1 MKHMSIKKVAVGVA
15 AACLAV
21 GTAAIA
27 GNGLISI
34 VGHGSSGSD
43 YTKFEDLEKAEAEIG
58 YSIDAVENFSN
69 GFRFEGIGIIEQAA
83 KNEAGEKLGE
93 RKQPTWNIPKER
105 MNCLFMYLN
114 RFRGKA
120 KPLLIAWAGI
130 KL

>member
-21 GTAAIA
+21 GMAAIA

-58 YSIDAVENFSN
+58 PSWLKISAMVS
-69 GFRFEGIGIIEQAA
+69 GLKG
-83 KNEAGEKLGE
+83 
-93 RKQPTWNIPKER
+93 
-105 MNCLFMYLN
+105 
-114 RFRGKA
+114 
-120 KPLLIAWAGI
+120 
-130 KL
+130 